1 MGKANAHRNVM
12 AGRAG
17 LGTIPPANAHRLT
30 PADDTRDFYPTPP
43 WGARAGAEII
53 RTLLDPRAVSAAEV
67 ACGAGHMV
75 HGLKDYF
82 ATVHASDA
90 YAYDGNRIFDYLGQD
105 PLWCGQPDWVV
116 TNPPF
121 AHAEAF
127 IRRAWRDAG
136 RGVAILGRV
145 ALLETIGRH
154 SLLYADVPLTV
165 VAPFSERLP
174 MTKDRWDP
182 DKSSA
187 AFYAWF
193 FFLKP
198 ALRPQRFMA
207 RIGGRYLPATLDI
220 PPGTE
225 ARLTAANDAALFG
238 VTDRE
243 AAA

>member
-1 MGKANAHRNVM
+1 MIARGPVGLMDAHRTSS
-12 AGRAG
+12 GEDG
-17 LGTIPPANAHRLT
+17 
-30 PADDTRDFYPTPP
+30 RDFYPTPP
-43 WGARAGAEII
+43 WGARAGAAIV
-53 RTLLDPRAVSAAEV
+53 RTLLDPQARTVLEP

-82 ATVHASDA
+82 PHVFASDA
-90 YAYDGNRIFDYLGQD
+90 YAYDGNRIFDFLGSE
-105 PLWCGQPDWVV
+105 PLWCGQPDWMV

-127 IRRAWRDAG
+127 IRRGWREAR

-154 SLLYADVPLTV
+154 SLLYRDCPLTV
-165 VAPFSERLP
+165 FAPFSERLP

-182 DKSSA
+182 EASSA

-198 ALRPQRFMA
+198 QLRPQRFMA
-207 RIGGRYLPATLDI
+207 RIGGRLLPATLDI

-243 AAA
+243 RVA